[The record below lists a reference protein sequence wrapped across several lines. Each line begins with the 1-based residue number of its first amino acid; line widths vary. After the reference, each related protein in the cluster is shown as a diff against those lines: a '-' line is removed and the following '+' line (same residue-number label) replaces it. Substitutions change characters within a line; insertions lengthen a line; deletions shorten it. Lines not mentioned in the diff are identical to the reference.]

1 MKLFVITKEEMIDG
15 EVNINV
21 EVATKYEKAKKYFN
35 DEIENFKN
43 DSIAKNHYEKEDF
56 EEEEKYETS
65 YFVKSN
71 CDDYYF
77 QIDIEEKETID

>member
-21 EVATKYEKAKKYFN
+21 EVATQYEKAKNYFN
-35 DEIENFKN
+35 DEIEKFKN
-43 DSIAKNHYEKEDF
+43 DDMVKRHYDTEDF
-56 EEEEKYETS
+56 ELEEKYETS

-71 CDDYYF
+71 CDDFYF

>member
-35 DEIENFKN
+35 DEIEKFKN
-43 DSIAKNHYEKEDF
+43 DDMVKRHYDTEDF
-56 EEEEKYETS
+56 ELEEKYETS

-71 CDDYYF
+71 CDDFYF